1 MPSKVF
7 KAHAAVLSAN
17 LFFGINFITVKYVV
31 PAPIAPI
38 TLNILRVCGAVAL
51 FWLLYAVKPAT
62 AGIRKKDIPR
72 FIICALTGVAINQIL
87 FIKGLSLTTTT
98 HASLLILGTPIA
110 IIFIASV
117 LLREKITGIKLLGL
131 MLGVCGAAILILL
144 KEQSH
149 QAANIA
155 LGDFLVIINAI
166 SYAFYLVL
174 VRPLMQ
180 QYSAIHVTRWI
191 FTIGAC
197 MMIPYG
203 WTSFAA
209 TNWQVVTHMQW
220 AAISIVVLCGTFLAY
235 LFNIY
240 GVKNIGPSATGAYIY
255 TQPVFATI
263 LAVALAGE
271 SYSLPKFIAAILIF
285 SGVYLANFYKPAPES
300 YTNVNEK

>member
-1 MPSKVF
+1 MPSRVF
-7 KAHAAVLSAN
+7 KAHAAVLTAN
-17 LFFGINFITVKYVV
+17 LFFGINFLTVKYVV
-31 PAPIAPI
+31 PVPVAPI

-51 FWLLYAVKPAT
+51 FWCLYAIKPSG
-62 AGIRKKDIPR
+62 AGIQKKDIPR

-117 LLREKITGIKLLGL
+117 LLREKITGVKLFGLLLGV
-131 MLGVCGAAILILL
+131 GGAAILILL

-149 QAANIA
+149 NATNIA
-155 LGDFLVIINAI
+155 LGDLFVIINAI

-180 QYSAIHVTRWI
+180 RYSAIHVTRWI
-191 FTIGAC
+191 FTIGAII
-197 MMIPYG
+197 MIPYG
-203 WTSFAA
+203 WKTF
-209 TNWQVVTHMQW
+209 TITDWQVLSNLQW
-220 AAISIVVLCGTFLAY
+220 LAISTVVVCGTFLSY

-255 TQPVFATI
+255 TQPVFATL

-271 SYSLPKFIAAILIF
+271 TYSLPKFIAAVLIF
-285 SGVYLANFYKPAPES
+285 TGVYLANFYKSAS
-300 YTNVNEK
+300 AS